1 MSDAGQHGTPHL
13 VLFARPP
20 VAGRAKTRLA
30 VTVGEQAAAC
40 LATSFLR
47 DTLALCRTLP
57 DHHLVLATV
66 EPLAEYAPADSAL
79 GRELAALQTWPQ
91 GEGDLGARMER
102 ALRRALELG
111 PWALIVGTDS
121 PGLPLASLE
130 SAVRSLQHSDAVV
143 GPTLD
148 GGYYMLGMR
157 RCPEGALDGLP
168 WSNSQTCAA
177 TLERLYRLGME
188 PTVAPTFLDI
198 DTGDDLQAWLAGAA
212 AGLWRAPFTERTLA
226 ELSMVVPP
234 VEA

>member
-1 MSDAGQHGTPHL
+1 MSVVGSQDIPH
-13 VLFARPP
+13 VVVFARPP
-20 VAGRAKTRLA
+20 VPGRAKTRLA
-30 VTVGEQAAAC
+30 ATVGEDAAAR

-57 DHHLVLATV
+57 DHQIVLATV
-66 EPLAEYAPADSAL
+66 EPLAEYADQDSPL
-79 GRELAALQTWPQ
+79 GRELAALPIWPQ

-102 ALRRALELG
+102 AVRRALDMG
-111 PWALIVGTDS
+111 PWAMIVGTDS
-121 PGLPLASLE
+121 PGLPLANLE

-168 WSNSQTCAA
+168 WSSPQTCAA
-177 TLERLYRLGME
+177 TLERLYRLGLE

-198 DTGDDLQAWLAGAA
+198 DTEEDLNAWLAGAT
-212 AGLWRAPFTERTLA
+212 AGLWNAPFTDQALA
-226 ELSMVVPP
+226 ELGMAVPP